1 MAGLKELIDME
12 SIEDQPT
19 SSVPKNKS
27 DYTDYTILRLWLD
40 IFDYNKLKT
49 NADIDTF
56 LEIYRLMEMSL
67 KTQKN

>member
-27 DYTDYTILRLWLD
+27 DYTEPYNPSMARGLARISAELRLHEPVLL
-40 IFDYNKLKT
+40 IKLMK
-49 NADIDTF
+49 
-56 LEIYRLMEMSL
+56 S
-67 KTQKN
+67 